1 MTGAAG
7 RVIGTED
14 ATPLEFW
21 VGVGPERYLQLD
33 DVVATER
40 QLPGGGTVRI
50 YGVVSQVRA
59 RHVGARYDNDVFLIS
74 EGVLPAEISEAA
86 KVMATRFEPEVY
98 VPPLP
103 GAEVRRAAGAERDEA
118 LFFDGMKAK
127 LPAGLSRDDEP
138 LYINLEFLDGT
149 RGAHVNI
156 SGISGVAT
164 KTTYATF
171 LLHSLFTS
179 GQLGAEAHNTKALIF
194 NVKGE
199 DLLFLDHANKD
210 LDEGEKAKYGKLG
223 LPATAFGSVGFFAP
237 PKPGVASAS
246 PHVSA

>member
-1 MTGAAG
+1 MTDLAG

-14 ATPLEFW
+14 STPLEFW
-21 VGVGPERYLQLD
+21 VGVGDERYLQLD

-40 QLPGGGTVRI
+40 ALPGGGTVRI

-59 RHVGARYDNDVFLIS
+59 RHVGARYDNDVFLIE
-74 EGVLPAEISEAA
+74 EGVLPAEVSEAA

-103 GAEVRRAAGAERDEA
+103 GAAVRKAEGLERDEA
-118 LFFDGMKAK
+118 LFFDGMRTK

-171 LLHSLFTS
+171 LLHSLFSS
-179 GQLGAEAHNTKALIF
+179 GGLGADALNTKALIF

-199 DLLFLDHANKD
+199 DLLFLDHPNRALPD
-210 LDEGEKAKYGKLG
+210 DERARYELLS
-223 LPATAFGSVGFFAP
+223 LPAAPFESVGF
-237 PKPGVASAS
+237 
-246 PHVSA
+246 